1 MHMQRHLPFVLR
13 NAGSLLALSGGI
25 LALCAFFFLPF
36 LSIEIWIAPHPR
48 STIFSVHNV
57 AVTGAQVASNSLPA
71 LPLHPGEGIV
81 SNGYFPL
88 WNAYSVGE
96 EVPLLW
102 LQPLAAVMFIMLAGV
117 LLLVGSNPVMTF
129 WPWLSIRLLIGIALL
144 TCISLLA
151 QYHSDLSWFG
161 VSYSWGFWAVLLG
174 MVLEVLGGGLL
185 WFSHRERRVLTR

>member
-1 MHMQRHLPFVLR
+1 MTIREQTSSRWNRIEELSPPSLGTCTARRMHMQRHLPFVLR

-81 SNGYFPL
+81 NSGY
-88 WNAYSVGE
+88 
-96 EVPLLW
+96 
-102 LQPLAAVMFIMLAGV
+102 
-117 LLLVGSNPVMTF
+117 
-129 WPWLSIRLLIGIALL
+129 
-144 TCISLLA
+144 
-151 QYHSDLSWFG
+151 
-161 VSYSWGFWAVLLG
+161 
-174 MVLEVLGGGLL
+174 
-185 WFSHRERRVLTR
+185 